1 MFKEPLYND
10 GSCEI
15 FKLDENDNRVVKH
28 TGIRFQKR
36 TLGFKRFYA
45 AQAAQTDISRIIRI
59 PNISGIDAH
68 DYVEVFGE
76 GIYEVLQAQDILE
89 LTPNPIDLTLRK
101 LEMHV

>member
-15 FKLDENDNRVVKH
+15 FQLDENDDRVVKH
-28 TGIRFQKR
+28 TGLRFQKR

-68 DYVEVFGE
+68 DYVEIFGE
-76 GIYEVLQAQDILE
+76 GIYEVLQAQDILDI
-89 LTPNPIDLTLRK
+89 TPNPIDLTLRK